1 MTCIAYI
8 FSREILAVKFYVFLV
23 LVTVGTSKWLD
34 FVTLFQDNARRVYD
48 RGCGAN
54 TKFGK
59 FSKLGLAPLLWCIII
74 VMLITYIHSVI
85 SGKLISI
92 FYFPLTWSSVIW
104 YCLCFLLFRTICH
117 EYDSTIW
124 DVCMVRSFSCNCWV
138 GHVL

>member
-8 FSREILAVKFYVFLV
+8 LSREILAVKFYVFLV

-34 FVTLFQDNARRVYD
+34 LVALFQDNARRVYD

-85 SGKLISI
+85 SGKLSRI

-104 YCLCFLLFRTICH
+104 YFLCFLLFRTICH